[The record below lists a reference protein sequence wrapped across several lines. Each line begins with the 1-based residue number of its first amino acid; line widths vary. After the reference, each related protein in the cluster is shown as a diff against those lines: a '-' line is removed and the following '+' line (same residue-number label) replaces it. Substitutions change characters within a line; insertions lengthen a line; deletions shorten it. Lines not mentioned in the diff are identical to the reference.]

1 MRGLLPLLWNGR
13 ALSHLPIALADP
25 ATSPVRLELHHPGS
39 PPRDVSDAH
48 VPVSMRPLILGV
60 RTEPSLDDRDAAECT
75 LVVTDRVTEQR
86 LGEIRLTPAG
96 SVPLGDAR
104 LALFRTTSSRNATAP
119 ALTRWWRYALSWEHA
134 RRAPARGDGLCMS
147 ASDLRCL
154 NVYYMWQRPVYLIGV
169 ASGDRTNFFPMDLV
183 GRVDASHFL
192 LALRATSPAIE
203 LMETSRVIAM
213 SAAPA
218 DQLRTVYALGAH
230 HRKASVDTNA
240 LPFPVV
246 RSAHHDLPVLS
257 TGFTRELSVQQVHRI
272 GSHVLFVCRVDAE
285 QGITSRQLAHIS
297 LMYAE
302 WLARRGRPVEDAR

>member
-1 MRGLLPLLWNGR
+1 VRRLLALLWNGQ
-13 ALSHLPIALADP
+13 ALRHLPIALAESP
-25 ATSPVRLELHHPGS
+25 PPPVRLELHGASS

-60 RTEPSLDDRDAAECT
+60 RTEASLDGEHEKECS
-75 LVVTDRVTEQR
+75 LVVTDRLTEQR

-104 LALFRTTSSRNATAP
+104 LALFRTTSCRNATAP
-119 ALTRWWRYALSWEHA
+119 SLTRWWRYVLSWEHA
-134 RRAPARGDGLCMS
+134 RRARARGDGLCMS

-154 NVYYMWQRPVYLIGV
+154 NVYYMWPRPVYLIGV
-169 ASGDRTNFFPMDLV
+169 AAGDRSNLFPMDLV
-183 GRVDASHFL
+183 GRVDARHFL

-218 DQLRTVYALGAH
+218 DQLRAVYALGAH
-230 HRKASVDTNA
+230 HRVPSVDTSG
-240 LPFPVV
+240 LPFAVM
-246 RSAHHDLPVLS
+246 RSARHALPVLS
-257 TGFTRELSVQQVHRI
+257 TGFTRELSVQEVHRL
-272 GSHVLFVCRVDAE
+272 GSHVLFVCRVDVE
-285 QGITSRQLAHIS
+285 QGAAPRQLAHIS

-302 WLARRGRPVEDAR
+302 WLARHGRPVEAAQ